1 MLIGSFTMKLSR
13 FLALATAISTSTA
26 CVAAD
31 EKLADAAIHPS
42 TPPFTSW
49 TVKSG
54 SPKVVLLLVHG
65 FGLHKGAFDSFA
77 KRMQKEQIASY
88 AVDVRGFGDWRESPE
103 KEAEKESKKA
113 YESNRLHFDQSLVDI
128 GSALIW
134 IRKMHPKVP
143 VVILGESMGGAFA
156 LQAAVMYPQLLNG
169 LVASVPSQEF
179 FGKSKAFAKVLMQSL
194 APNEQFDLAPQLVE
208 RATADRKLQDTWKKD
223 ARAHTAISPKD
234 MLKFQLFIR
243 KTEELAPQIT
253 DKPVLMLHGT
263 RDRLAKQSGTIELFN
278 SLGTAD
284 KDLVM
289 VGSAEHLIFELGQFD
304 DHTFNIVLSWLKQHY
319 CAPAKAN

>member
-1 MLIGSFTMKLSR
+1 M
-13 FLALATAISTSTA
+13 AAAISTA
-26 CVAAD
+26 IPCCAAED
-31 EKLADAAIHPS
+31 KLADAAIPS
-42 TPPFTSW
+42 AAPPFTSW
-49 TVKSG
+49 TVKNG
-54 SPKVVLLLVHG
+54 TPKVVLLLVHG

-88 AVDVRGFGDWRESPE
+88 AVDVRGFGDWRNLE
-103 KEAEKESKKA
+103 KSTKESKELSDA
-113 YESNRLHFDQSLVDI
+113 NRLSFDQSLIDI

-134 IRKMHPKVP
+134 IHKMHPKVP

-156 LQAAVMYPQLLNG
+156 MQAAAMYPQLLDG
-169 LVASVPSQEF
+169 LVASVPSHEF

-194 APNEQFDLAPQLVE
+194 APNDQFDLSPQLVE
-208 RATADRKLQDTWKKD
+208 RATADRKLQDAWKKD
-223 ARAHTAISPKD
+223 SHAQLAISPKD
-234 MLKFQLFIR
+234 LVKFQLFVR
-243 KTEELAPQIT
+243 KTEEFAPQIK

-278 SLGTAD
+278 SLGTSD

-304 DHTFNIVLSWLKQHY
+304 DHTFNLVLSWLKDHY
-319 CAPAKAN
+319 CQSTK

>member
-1 MLIGSFTMKLSR
+1 MKLSLL
-13 FLALATAISTSTA
+13 FGLATVLSLSTSTSVEA
-26 CVAAD
+26 Q
-31 EKLADAAIHPS
+31 EKLADAAVHPS

-54 SPKVVLLLVHG
+54 TPKVVLLLVHG

-88 AVDVRGFGDWRESPE
+88 AVDVRGFGDWHESQGTSE
-103 KEAEKESKKA
+103 KKSKKA
-113 YESNRLHFDQSLVDI
+113 FQSNRLHFEQSLVDI

-156 LQAAVMYPQLLNG
+156 LQATVMYPQLLNG
-169 LVASVPSQEF
+169 LVASVPSHEF

-208 RATADRKLQDTWKKD
+208 RATVDRKLQDTWKKD
-223 ARAHTAISPKD
+223 TRAHLAISPKD

-243 KTEELAPQIT
+243 KTEELAPQIA

-278 SLGTAD
+278 SLRTAD

-319 CAPAKAN
+319 CAPAKAS